1 MTRHSRLLET
11 PPYAVERALKAL
23 GTNLRTARVRRKLT
37 LENLAQRV
45 GVSRRI
51 LSDVERGKPSTG
63 IGIYVAALWALGLLD
78 HLSPVADPTKDAEG
92 LALTLARQRSRVR
105 KTEVL
110 DNDF

>member
-1 MTRHSRLLET
+1 LLEA
-11 PPYAVERALKAL
+11 PPFAVERALKTL
-23 GTNLRTARVRRKLT
+23 GANIRTARVRRKLT
-37 LENLAQRV
+37 LEELAQKL

-51 LSDVERGKPSTG
+51 LSDMEKGKPSTG
-63 IGIYVAALWALGLLD
+63 IGIYVSALWALDLLD

-92 LALTLARQRSRVR
+92 MALALTRERSKAR

>member
-1 MTRHSRLLET
+1 MARRSRLLEA
-11 PPYAVERALKAL
+11 PPYAVERSLKTL
-23 GTNLRTARVRRKLT
+23 GSNLRTARVRRKLT
-37 LENLAQRV
+37 LEDLAQKV

-51 LSDVERGKPSTG
+51 LSDVEKGKPSTG

-92 LALTLARQRSRVR
+92 LALALARQRSRVR